1 MPPGAFRSSSTIAA
15 TLRAAARSR
24 THPAHLFPASRFS
37 LGMAAPDPD
46 ITRSVTSSAPRSERP
61 RLSASVTAIGPG
73 VIVSGDVSA
82 AEHLI
87 VEGKVEGTIIL
98 PDHGVAISGS
108 GQVRGNVCAR
118 TVTVLGRVD
127 GTVTASALIELR
139 ASAVVTG
146 RLSAPLLSMEEGA
159 RFRGRVDP
167 TRADAALAVARH
179 RLPTAT
185 APDPADK

>member
-1 MPPGAFRSSSTIAA
+1 
-15 TLRAAARSR
+15 
-24 THPAHLFPASRFS
+24 
-37 LGMAAPDPD
+37 MAAPDPYP
-46 ITRSVTSSAPRSERP
+46 TRLVMSAAPPPER
-61 RLSASVTAIGPG
+61 LTVSASVTAIGPG
-73 VIVSGDVSA
+73 VVVSGDVSA

-87 VEGKVEGTIIL
+87 VEGEVEGTIVL

-108 GQVRGNVCAR
+108 GQVRGDVCAR

-179 RLPTAT
+179 RLASTT
-185 APDPADK
+185 DPDPADT